1 MDDFLYGAVAFGFGV
16 YLIIRRKQFAAR
28 TVRSQNWVGRK
39 KYGPREEKASERAA
53 ILIGLFALVF
63 AVMFWF
69 G

>member
-1 MDDFLYGAVAFGFGV
+1 MDDFLYGAVSFAFGA
-16 YLIIRRKQFAAR
+16 YLIIRRKQFAAG
-28 TVRSQNWVGRK
+28 VVKEQNWFRRR

-53 ILIGLFALVF
+53 ILIGLFAFVL